1 MSIATWR
8 ISCDSLSNLYLW
20 HIKYSSTQTEKMV
33 SWVVIRF
40 QICIFDILN
49 TATVYSSDKKVRC
62 DSLSNL
68 YLWHIKYSNFRY
80 GRKGNKVVIR
90 FQICIF
96 DILNTA
102 RSKDRNSRAGCD
114 SLSNLYLWHIKYS
127 TRYILWT
134 KKRVVI
140 RFQICIFDI
149 LNTAWELYNGFLP
162 WLWFAFKFVSL
173 TY

>member
-1 MSIATWR
+1 
-8 ISCDSLSNLYLW
+8 
-20 HIKYSSTQTEKMV
+20 MV

-68 YLWHIKYSNFRY
+68 YLWHIKYSEAIEESDGKF
-80 GRKGNKVVIR
+80 VVIR

-102 RSKDRNSRAGCD
+102 
-114 SLSNLYLWHIKYS
+114 
-127 TRYILWT
+127 
-134 KKRVVI
+134 
-140 RFQICIFDI
+140 
-149 LNTAWELYNGFLP
+149 
-162 WLWFAFKFVSL
+162 
-173 TY
+173 